1 MNGNNESGI
10 ISKVNSNKAR
20 FNFIDVLLI
29 IIALLV
35 VVTIIYVLLPTSWIN
50 NLLADDT
57 VSIEYTIEIQGVD
70 EALLKNIKEQDAVID
85 SVSKS
90 ELGTV
95 TAVDYNTHYTTL
107 QYDESNQ
114 SGVLSVVPNRYNV
127 IITISAD
134 ADFISGEGYSV
145 NGTRIAVGEKI
156 YVRFPNAAFESY
168 CISVPV
174 K

>member
-10 ISKVNSNKAR
+10 ISKSNSNKVR

-70 EALLKNIKEQDAVID
+70 EALLKNIKDQFLF
-85 SVSKS
+85 SQLK
-90 ELGTV
+90 
-95 TAVDYNTHYTTL
+95 
-107 QYDESNQ
+107 
-114 SGVLSVVPNRYNV
+114 
-127 IITISAD
+127 
-134 ADFISGEGYSV
+134 
-145 NGTRIAVGEKI
+145 
-156 YVRFPNAAFESY
+156 
-168 CISVPV
+168 
-174 K
+174 